1 MPLEKGL
8 FFSTGGIHMA
18 TLMGMF
24 LGLEENLEKVQ
35 HCGGISAGAFLA
47 TLCAVYDIDDIR
59 SIISQHSHDRLLQ
72 NRHKYFN
79 TIISTFFN
87 KSILDDSNLK
97 QLIQKLFANRE
108 LKRNLFVGVTEDNTM
123 TYTVKHFEKNKI
135 HDDLCDYVLGSM
147 SIPIILPG
155 VQHDKKYLVDG
166 GLFHSIPVEAI
177 DFCIQ
182 NAVKEH
188 NSFEITLLSSRRFHA
203 KMHQKTSKHFVIPNK
218 AMRMFYSHG
227 YQTMH
232 NDQIILNKTIANAK
246 EHGVDVKLNF
256 FSIPD
261 EKVDYYDKEIKFEEY
276 GSLKDST
283 VNVLL
288 TLGKSIVKNA
298 LFNNIHLKF

>member
-24 LGLEENLEKVQ
+24 LGLEENLEHVE

-59 SIISQHSHDRLLQ
+59 SIISQHSHDHLLQ

-108 LKRNLFVGVTEDNTM
+108 LKRNLFVGVTDDNTM
-123 TYTVKHFEKNKI
+123 TYTVKHFEKNKTY
-135 HDDLCDYVLGSM
+135 DDLCDYVLGSM

-155 VQHDKKYLVDG
+155 VQHEKQYLVDG
-166 GLFHSIPVEAI
+166 GLFHSIPVEAM
-177 DFCIQ
+177 DLCIQ

-203 KMHQKTSKHFVIPNK
+203 KMHNKKSKHFVIPNQ

-246 EHGVDVKLNF
+246 EHGVNVKLNF

-298 LFNNIHLKF
+298 LLNNIHLKF

>member
-24 LGLEENLEKVQ
+24 LGLAENLEQVE

-47 TLCAVYDIDDIR
+47 TLCAAYDIDDIR
-59 SIISQHSHDRLLQ
+59 SIIAQHSHDHLLQ

-87 KSILDDSNLK
+87 KSILDSSSLK
-97 QLIQKLFANRE
+97 DLIQKLFANRE
-108 LKRNLFVGVTEDNTM
+108 LKRNLFVGVTDDNTM
-123 TYTVKHFEKNKI
+123 VYSVKHFEKDKV
-135 HDDLCDYVLGSM
+135 HADLCDYVLGSM

-155 VQHDKKYLVDG
+155 VQHDKEYLVDG
-166 GLFHSIPVEAI
+166 GLFHSLPVEAI
-177 DFCIQ
+177 DTCIQ
-182 NAVKEH
+182 NAVQNH
-188 NSFEITLLSSRRFHA
+188 NNFEIILLSSKRFHA
-203 KMHQKTSKHFVIPNK
+203 KMHNTRSKHFVILNN
-218 AMRMFYSHG
+218 AMRMFYAHG
-227 YQTMH
+227 FQTMH
-232 NDQIILNKTIANAK
+232 SDQLILNKTIDNAR
-246 EHGVDVKLNF
+246 EHGIDIKLNF

-261 EKVDYYDKEIKFEEY
+261 AKIEYFDKKIKFQEY

-288 TLGKSIVKNA
+288 TLGKSIVKDA
-298 LFNNIHLKF
+298 LLNNVHLKF

>member
-24 LGLEENLEKVQ
+24 LGLEENLEHVE

-59 SIISQHSHDRLLQ
+59 SIITQHSHDRLIQ

-108 LKRNLFVGVTEDNTM
+108 LKRNLFVGVTDDNTM

-135 HDDLCDYVLGSM
+135 HADLCDYVLGSM

-155 VQHDKKYLVDG
+155 VQHDKEYLVDG
-166 GLFHSIPVEAI
+166 GLFHSIPVEAM

-203 KMHQKTSKHFVIPNK
+203 KMHQKKSKHFVIPNQ

-261 EKVDYYDKEIKFEEY
+261 EKVDYYDKEIKFEQY

-298 LFNNIHLKF
+298 LLNNVHLKF

>member
-1 MPLEKGL
+1 MPLTKGL

-24 LGLEENLEKVQ
+24 LGLEDNLDQVE

-47 TLCAVYDIDDIR
+47 TLCASYDIDDIR
-59 SIISQHSHDRLLQ
+59 SIIAQHSHDHLLQ

-87 KSILDDSNLK
+87 KSILDSSNLK
-97 QLIQKLFANRE
+97 DLIQKLFANRE
-108 LKRNLFVGVTEDNTM
+108 LKRNLFVGVTDDNTM

-135 HDDLCDYVLGSM
+135 HTDLCDYVLGSM
-147 SIPIILPG
+147 SIPIVLPG
-155 VQHDKKYLVDG
+155 VQHDKEYLVDG
-166 GLFHSIPVEAI
+166 GLFHSIPVEAM
-177 DFCIQ
+177 DLCIQ

-188 NSFEITLLSSRRFHA
+188 NGFEITLLSSRRFHA
-203 KMHQKTSKHFVIPNK
+203 KMHNKKSKHFVIPNQ

-298 LFNNIHLKF
+298 LLNNVHLKF

>member
-1 MPLEKGL
+1 MPLKKGL

-24 LGLEENLEKVQ
+24 LGLDENLEHVE
-35 HCGGISAGAFLA
+35 HCAGISAGAFLA
-47 TLCAVYDIDDIR
+47 TLCATYDIDDIR
-59 SIISQHSHDRLLQ
+59 SIISQHSHDHLLQ

-79 TIISTFFN
+79 TIISTFLN
-87 KSILDDSNLK
+87 KSILDDDNLK
-97 QLIQKLFANRE
+97 QLINNLFANKE
-108 LKRNLFVGVTEDNTM
+108 LKRNLFVGVTDDNTM
-123 TYTVKHFEKNKI
+123 TYTVKYFEKDMI
-135 HDDLCDYVLGSM
+135 HPDLCDYVLGSM

-155 VQHDKKYLVDG
+155 VQHDKEYLVDG
-166 GLFHSIPVEAI
+166 GLFHSIPVEAM
-177 DFCIQ
+177 DLCIQ
-182 NAVKEH
+182 KAIEEH
-188 NSFEITLLSSRRFHA
+188 NSFEITLLSSRRFDA
-203 KMHQKTSKHFVIPNK
+203 RMHKKKNKHFVIPNQ

-246 EHGVDVKLNF
+246 EHGIDVKLNF

-298 LFNNIHLKF
+298 LLNNVHLKF

>member
-1 MPLEKGL
+1 MKGV

-24 LGLEENLEKVQ
+24 LGLEENLEQVQ
-35 HCGGISAGAFLA
+35 YCGGISAGAFLA
-47 TLCAVYDIDDIR
+47 TLCATYDIDDIR
-59 SIISQHSHDRLLQ
+59 SIISQHSHDHLLQ

-87 KSILDDSNLK
+87 KSILKDDNLK
-97 QLIQKLFANRE
+97 NLINKLFANRE
-108 LKRNLFVGVTEDNTM
+108 LKRDLFVGVTDDNTM
-123 TYTVKHFEKNKI
+123 TYSVKHFKKDKSYPE
-135 HDDLCDYVLGSM
+135 LCDYVLGSM

-155 VQHDKKYLVDG
+155 VQHDKEYLVDG
-166 GLFHSIPVEAI
+166 GMFHSIPVEAI
-177 DFCIQ
+177 DQCIQ
-182 NAVKEH
+182 SAVQEKQ
-188 NSFEITLLSSRRFHA
+188 SFDIVLLSSKRFHA
-203 KMHQKTSKHFVIPNK
+203 RMHKNMHKHFLILNK

-232 NDQIILNKTIANAK
+232 NDQIILNKSIANAK
-246 EHGVDVKLNF
+246 EHGIDVKLNF

-298 LFNNIHLKF
+298 LFNKIHLKF